1 MKKTVIALV
10 SAMACAGMTF
20 AAGADDITLA
30 AQDTSKIPELVKSL
44 QGQKGSEFA
53 ADVISAIAA
62 KPGNPSKKVKE
73 MAAASEA
80 FLGSVP
86 DGELASLLANL
97 VANVPFASLPAWV
110 DSFKSAVDE
119 FTKDLSDEAYNKLV
133 NDVMAKINKL
143 GDTSDADKTVISSF
157 ALKLLARGST
167 PEEKTEWLKGITLP
181 SSYGKQVTDA
191 APSVFTGNYDAVL
204 GPDIAIVKTEDVR
217 IVEPGDDVS
226 LVEEAVKTET
236 SPIGI
241 PVIDAA
247 ADREGIER
255 PEPLGGPA
263 VGTGVAPAT
272 PSKPSKKPSK
282 PSKPPKP
289 PKPPVPPPYDGQF

>member
-1 MKKTVIALV
+1 MKMTVIALV
-10 SAMACAGMTF
+10 SAMACAGMAF
-20 AAGADDITLA
+20 AAGADDITAA

-62 KPGNPSKKVKE
+62 MPGNPSKKVKK
-73 MAAASEA
+73 MASASEA

-110 DSFKSAVDE
+110 DSFKGAVDA
-119 FTKDLSDEAYNKLV
+119 FTKELSDAAYNKLV

-143 GDTSDADKTVISSF
+143 SDTSDADKTVISAF

-167 PEEKTEWLKGITLP
+167 IEEKTDWLSHITLP
-181 SSYGKQVTDA
+181 PAYAKQVQDA
-191 APSVFTGNYDAVL
+191 APGVFAGNYDAVL
-204 GPDIAIVKTEDVR
+204 GPDIVIVKSDAVR
-217 IVEPGDDVS
+217 IVEPGDDVA
-226 LVEEAVKTET
+226 LVEEATQT
-236 SPIGI
+236 SIVPVGV
-241 PVIDAA
+241 PVIEAA
-247 ADREGIER
+247 EDREGVER
-255 PEPLGGPA
+255 PEPLAAPG
-263 VGTGVAPAT
+263 GTGT
-272 PSKPSKKPSK
+272 GTGTGSPSKPSK
-282 PSKPPKP
+282 PSK

>member
-1 MKKTVIALV
+1 
-10 SAMACAGMTF
+10 MACAGMAL
-20 AAGADDITLA
+20 AAGAEDITAA

-62 KPGNPSKKVKE
+62 MPGNPSKKVKK
-73 MAAASEA
+73 MASASEA

-97 VANVPFASLPAWV
+97 TANVPFASLPAWV
-110 DSFKSAVDE
+110 DSFKGAVDA
-119 FTKDLSDEAYNKLV
+119 FTKELSDAAYNKLV

-143 GDTSDADKTVISSF
+143 GDTSDADKTVISAF

-167 PEEKTEWLKGITLP
+167 PEEKTDWLKGITIP
-181 SSYGKQVTDA
+181 GAYGKQVMDA
-191 APSVFTGNYDAVL
+191 APGVFAGNYDAVL
-204 GPDIAIVKTEDVR
+204 GPDIEVVKSDDVY
-217 IVEPGDDVS
+217 IVEPGDDIA
-226 LVEEAVKTET
+226 LIEEAVKTET
-236 SPIGI
+236 SPIGM

-247 ADREGIER
+247 TDREGIER
-255 PEPLGGPA
+255 PEPLGAPG
-263 VGTGVAPAT
+263 GTGSGVT
-272 PSKPSKKPSK
+272 SKSKSKSKPSKTTPT
-282 PSKPPKP
+282 PKP

>member
-1 MKKTVIALV
+1 
-10 SAMACAGMTF
+10 MAF
-20 AAGADDITLA
+20 AATAEDITAA

-44 QGQKGSEFA
+44 KGQKGSEFA

-86 DGELASLLANL
+86 DGELASLIANL
-97 VANVPFASLPAWV
+97 TANVPFASLPAWV
-110 DSFKSAVDE
+110 DSFKGAVDA

-143 GDTSDADKTVISSF
+143 GDTSDADKTVISAF

-181 SSYGKQVTDA
+181 ASYGKQVKDA
-191 APSVFTGNYDAVL
+191 APGVFAGNYDAVL
-204 GPDIAIVKTEDVR
+204 GPDIAIVKADSVR
-217 IVEPGDDVS
+217 LVQPGDDRII
-226 LVEEAVKTET
+226 VEEATATKTT
-236 SPIGI
+236 PIGA
-241 PVIDAA
+241 PVVPTAE
-247 ADREGIER
+247 DREGIER
-255 PEPLGGPA
+255 PEPLGIKP
-263 VGTGVAPAT
+263 GTGTVT
-272 PSKPSKKPSK
+272 GKGTGTSKPSK
-282 PSKPPKP
+282 PSKPKT
-289 PKPPVPPPYDGQF
+289 PKPPVPPPYVGQF